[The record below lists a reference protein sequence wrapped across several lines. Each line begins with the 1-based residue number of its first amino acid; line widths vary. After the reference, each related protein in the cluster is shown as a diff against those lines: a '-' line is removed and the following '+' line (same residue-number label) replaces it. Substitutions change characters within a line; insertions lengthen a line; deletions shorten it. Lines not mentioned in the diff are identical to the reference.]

1 MKEKTKMRKTNSFPL
16 IELLVSAACK
26 IRVLPFYYPKII
38 YKNDTSLRPQGRTS
52 RIFDNGQKCSS
63 HLHIFTQSAFTLIEL
78 LVVIAI
84 IAILAAMLL
93 PALNKARDRSK
104 ITSCLNNEKQ
114 LGLMFQYYADA
125 YKEWMPSEWVSNNY
139 AMDNV
144 EKGHNSY
151 GWYYHQLFEGAG
163 IFPTK
168 RSSKVNRASFS
179 VCPSAISAPIGM
191 SYGINRGLRYQAQSA
206 TYRNQGGWNGDG
218 SRKYEFIKRNT
229 IKVPSSIAIAGDCND
244 TTVQLNPYTDNT
256 DDPGYPTAANFVRHA
271 NTINLVFA
279 DAHAENMQK
288 DAVRSW
294 AVSGARSR
302 FPWFYPR

>member
-1 MKEKTKMRKTNSFPL
+1 M
-16 IELLVSAACK
+16 SAENECSGK
-26 IRVLPFYYPKII
+26 SVCEIKD
-38 YKNDTSLRPQGRTS
+38 NTSLRPTGRTS
-52 RIFDNGQKCSS
+52 RLPQASSS
-63 HLHIFTQSAFTLIEL
+63 HLQSFSRSAFTLIEL

-144 EKGHNSY
+144 AKGHNSY

-179 VCPSAISAPIGM
+179 VCPSAITAPIGM

-206 TYRNQGGWNGDG
+206 SYRDKGGWNGDG
-218 SRKYEFIKRNT
+218 ARKYEFIKRNS

-244 TTVQLNPYTDNT
+244 TTVQLNPYTDNA

-294 AVSGARSR
+294 AVEGARGR

>member
-1 MKEKTKMRKTNSFPL
+1 MRKTN
-16 IELLVSAACK
+16 
-26 IRVLPFYYPKII
+26 
-38 YKNDTSLRPQGRTS
+38 Q
-52 RIFDNGQKCSS
+52 
-63 HLHIFTQSAFTLIEL
+63 FTLIEL

-144 EKGHNSY
+144 AKGHSSY

-179 VCPSAISAPIGM
+179 VCPSAITAPIGM

-206 TYRNQGGWNGDG
+206 SYREKGGWNGDG

-244 TTVQLNPYTDNT
+244 TTVQLNPYTDNA

-294 AVSGARSR
+294 AVTGARGR